1 MPNED
6 GTPTAEE
13 LAAQAAALEAPKEF
27 SVTLST
33 GQVYKGANEAEVLAK
48 VVEAQENASKLIKDQ
63 DAALREAEA
72 DLERWKPRNVP
83 NEPGFDNDQYF
94 NLLATDP
101 LAAQAYA
108 LSELLG
114 VAPQDVQRELQYIR
128 GEVYETGDLKQTAA
142 FHARHPEAPAGEEF
156 AEAIIQRFEEKGMDL
171 RKHWTADN
179 IETIYFQLVHEGK
192 ITPLAANEA
201 AAGNGTIEN
210 RNTMPSLGAGAG
222 AGPAPDQLAAFS
234 MMTLEQQEDYLRKQG
249 HQV

>member
-1 MPNED
+1 MATNLED
-6 GTPTAEE
+6 TIIPDPP
-13 LAAQAAALEAPKEF
+13 LVPDPPKE
-27 SVTLST
+27 VVITLST

-48 VVEAQENASKLIKDQ
+48 VVEAQESASKLIREQ
-63 DAALREAEA
+63 NEALQSAEA
-72 DLERWKPRNVP
+72 DLERWKPRTTP
-83 NEPGFDNDQYF
+83 NEEGFNNEQYF
-94 NLLATDP
+94 QLLANDP

-156 AEAIIQRFEEKGMDL
+156 AEAIIQRFEERGMDL

-179 IETIYFQLVHEGK
+179 IEAVYFQLVHEGK
-192 ITPLAANEA
+192 IK
-201 AAGNGTIEN
+201 
-210 RNTMPSLGAGAG
+210 PSPGATVEVQPGDEVRTLPIPGAGG
-222 AGPAPDQLAAFS
+222 GGPAADQVAAFS

-249 HQV
+249 HQI